1 MKSCAPTGVVADLAS
16 RYSALLLFVL
26 LGFTGCTFYDWN
38 LKHAYVTPWTHLSH
52 SDRDEIVRLISDAAQ
67 DPIIGI
73 TRHKEAKDQSKI
85 EVITGTTDRFTDR
98 SWHGYT
104 VQKIDGKWRIVFH
117 GDASHTVA
125 NLVLAGEF

>member
-1 MKSCAPTGVVADLAS
+1 MHYY
-16 RYSALLLFVL
+16 RALLLFVL
-26 LGFTGCTFYDWN
+26 LGVSGCTFYDWN

-52 SDRDEIVRLISDAAQ
+52 SDREEIVRLISDAAQ

-73 TRHKEAKDQSKI
+73 TRHKKAKDQSKI
-85 EVITGTTDRFTDR
+85 EVITGTMDRFTDR

-104 VQKIDGKWRIVFH
+104 VQRVDGKWRIVFH

-125 NLVLAGEF
+125 NLVLSGEL